1 MVTRENTADEREK
14 ERLSDLIVGL
24 IIFISSGE
32 DIKISPLT
40 TRHYLQTE
48 PGQGPG
54 RVQSKGTS
62 VLCGDFL
69 LNESD
74 CHLLL
79 PARQQGELHSLI
91 LSAVITINSLRR
103 R

>member
-54 RVQSKGTS
+54 RVQSEGTS
-62 VLCGDFL
+62 VLCWHFL
-69 LNESD
+69 LHESHR
-74 CHLLL
+74 HLLL
-79 PARQQGELHSLI
+79 PSRQQRQLLLLLLLLFVFSSIELL
-91 LSAVITINSLRR
+91 
-103 R
+103 